1 MRVVLYGAGLGF
13 LFFLGYCGLLLAA
26 MHLHERR
33 RRNLEGRAV
42 KAPQRE
48 ATAREYPSTPVEELS
63 REELDALYTM
73 AEETEEQDY
82 LLFCQEAQ
90 EPGWVDAGIEWAGL
104 HAAWKQPPVEEI
116 HRKRDEWLG
125 EAA

>member
-13 LFFLGYCGLLLAA
+13 LFFVGYLGLLLAA

-33 RRNLEGRAV
+33 RRNLAV

-63 REELDALYTM
+63 PDELAALYELAVEEEEKDRNFDLGLFATEM
-73 AEETEEQDY
+73 ADPVLVEST
-82 LLFCQEAQ
+82 
-90 EPGWVDAGIEWAGL
+90 IEWVVADATEKFLRSEGGEM
-104 HAAWKQPPVEEI
+104 AA
-116 HRKRDEWLG
+116 
-125 EAA
+125 